1 MHAVTGSPLC
11 WSEMRLPVLRQCVAG
26 GGHGLRAAGQRREM
40 QTSGRSKEE
49 KQALI
54 MRLREKEEQTK
65 KYGAPLGQVCVP
77 GPAPFCRACR
87 SVLGLTIA
95 CMIGNCHWRGGSHR
109 SRRWR
114 LRYVHDHSVHMP
126 ARKAARP
133 RASLRA
139 CASVDRE
146 ATRMTVRRAQAGT
159 KWTRAWAA
167 SARATLAVSERCIAE
182 NARTRQSSKD
192 VACAFS
198 KALCLVAQG
207 QASCQMCAGVI
218 AGTETHARTH
228 TPARVHAHTHLR
240 ARRGWPHESPAA
252 HSKPL
257 FNLCY
262 GTNGWTKYSPAPL
275 RLGFESLWM
284 CTHTHTHA
292 VRAHTTRH
300 VDSQK
305 AADIHQNPPGWQMS
319 GRMHTSVPVGM
330 VV

>member
-1 MHAVTGSPLC
+1 
-11 WSEMRLPVLRQCVAG
+11 MRLPVLRQCVAG

-65 KYGAPLGQVCVP
+65 KYGAPLGQVRVP

-139 CASVDRE
+139 CARVDRE
-146 ATRMTVRRAQAGT
+146 AMPMTVRRAQAGT

-182 NARTRQSSKD
+182 NARTRPSSTD
-192 VACAFS
+192 VPCAAS
-198 KALCLVAQG
+198 IAKCLVVQG

-218 AGTETHARTH
+218 AGTRA
-228 TPARVHAHTHLR
+228 HAHASTR
-240 ARRGWPHESPAA
+240 ARSYTPRRPAWMAAESPAA
-252 HSKPL
+252 HSSH
-257 FNLCY
+257 FSIYATVQTDGSNMRMGC
-262 GTNGWTKYSPAPL
+262 TAPAP
-275 RLGFESLWM
+275 R
-284 CTHTHTHA
+284 
-292 VRAHTTRH
+292 
-300 VDSQK
+300 
-305 AADIHQNPPGWQMS
+305 I
-319 GRMHTSVPVGM
+319 
-330 VV
+330 

>member
-1 MHAVTGSPLC
+1 M
-11 WSEMRLPVLRQCVAG
+11 
-26 GGHGLRAAGQRREM
+26 
-40 QTSGRSKEE
+40 
-49 KQALI
+49 
-54 MRLREKEEQTK
+54 
-65 KYGAPLGQVCVP
+65 
-77 GPAPFCRACR
+77 
-87 SVLGLTIA
+87 LGLTIA
-95 CMIGNCHWRGGSHR
+95 CVIGNCHWRGGSHR

-114 LRYVHDHSVHMP
+114 VRYVHGHSVHMP

-218 AGTETHARTH
+218 AGTRAHAHASARARTSQ
-228 TPARVHAHTHLR
+228 HA
-240 ARRGWPHESPAA
+240 
-252 HSKPL
+252 
-257 FNLCY
+257 
-262 GTNGWTKYSPAPL
+262 
-275 RLGFESLWM
+275 
-284 CTHTHTHA
+284 CTL
-292 VRAHTTRH
+292 V
-300 VDSQK
+300 
-305 AADIHQNPPGWQMS
+305 
-319 GRMHTSVPVGM
+319 HTSTSGVGWLQKVPRHIQATFQFM
-330 VV
+330 LRNKWMDQIFPSTSAPRI

>member
-1 MHAVTGSPLC
+1 
-11 WSEMRLPVLRQCVAG
+11 MRLPVLRQCVAG

-146 ATRMTVRRAQAGT
+146 ATRMTVRRAQVGT

-182 NARTRQSSKD
+182 NARTRQSSTD
-192 VACAFS
+192 VPCAVS
-198 KALCLVAQG
+198 IVKCLVVQG
-207 QASCQMCAGVI
+207 QASSQMCAGVI
-218 AGTETHARTH
+218 AGTRAHAHASVRARTSQHACTLVH
-228 TPARVHAHTHLR
+228 TSTRGVGWLQKVPRHIQATFHFMQRYKRMDQICVWGAQPQRLEFESLSLLCTVGRRILAAVSHFRARGPTHPHTRCTRTHAHTQ
-240 ARRGWPHESPAA
+240 PD
-252 HSKPL
+252 
-257 FNLCY
+257 
-262 GTNGWTKYSPAPL
+262 T
-275 RLGFESLWM
+275 
-284 CTHTHTHA
+284 
-292 VRAHTTRH
+292 
-300 VDSQK
+300 
-305 AADIHQNPPGWQMS
+305 
-319 GRMHTSVPVGM
+319 
-330 VV
+330 